1 MHEHPQRPD
10 FGGRARRLV
19 AKGRTQ
25 WRRTRAR
32 LERLATPRRLRPGAG
47 GPETPN
53 TDDPEHE
60 IEVAGDG
67 QAVLATRPHQRLPL
81 WLAGGFALLVAA
93 IALLIAIWDW
103 DWFRGP
109 VARYA
114 SARTH
119 RTVRI
124 DGHLKAHILTFTPQ
138 VWVTGLKI
146 GNPKWAGP
154 GDVADVPSLTIKAK
168 LMPLFAGR
176 LDLPLV
182 EIDRPDLNLYSD
194 AQGRA
199 NWKGDPNDDKAAAL
213 PPIQR
218 LIVRDGKVKLRDV
231 KRKLTLDA
239 TVNTSEDAPGSGRG
253 VFRLEGQG
261 SLNSDPF
268 LLRVTG
274 APLIDVKRDQPY
286 RFNADLKAGA
296 THIAARG
303 QIDKPFDFGRYH
315 ANLAISGAN
324 LARLYDLTGVAFP
337 TTPAYQATGLFS
349 RDHDTYRYQRFAG
362 RVGASDLSGNIL
374 VGKRKARRYVS
385 ADLISRSLDWKDL
398 AAVTG
403 GAPAA
408 PKGASPA
415 LQQAAQELKSKGRVV
430 PDAEINL
437 DKLRS
442 LDADVKFRATA
453 VQANRLK
460 LSRVNLG
467 VKLDHAVLTLNPLSF
482 TFAQGVLDGHTRTDA
497 RKPVPVTDIDLRLSN
512 YALQSALPM
521 RGGAPPATGIID
533 GEAHLHG
540 AGRSLHQALA
550 ASDGRVRFVAPRGE
564 IRQAFAEL
572 LGINVGKGLSLLLNK
587 DQHKTDLRC
596 AVADFNV
603 AGGTMQARQIVIDTG
618 VVVSHGS
625 GSINLGSETMN
636 LRLEGQS
643 KKPRLLR
650 LWAPITVK
658 GQFSHPQLGV
668 EQGAVAAQGGVAAA
682 LGALVHPLAV
692 ILPFVTPGGAKD
704 VDCSALI
711 AGRLPPQPA
720 PAKGR

>member
-1 MHEHPQRPD
+1 MRQHPERPD
-10 FGGRARRLV
+10 FRGRARQL
-19 AKGRTQ
+19 AAEGRAR

-32 LERLATPRRLRPGAG
+32 LERLATPRRLRSG

-60 IEVAGDG
+60 IEVGADG
-67 QAVLATRPHQRLPL
+67 QAVVATPPHRRLLL
-81 WLAGGFALLVAA
+81 WLIGAFALLVAA
-93 IALLIAIWDW
+93 IVLLIAIWDW

-119 RTVRI
+119 RSVRI

-154 GDVADVPSLTIKAK
+154 GDVAQVPSLTIKAR
-168 LMPLFAGR
+168 LMPLLRGR

-182 EIDRPDLNLYSD
+182 EVDRPDLNLYSD

-199 NWKGDPNDDKAAAL
+199 NWKGDPNDDKAASM

-218 LIVRDGKVKLRDV
+218 LIVRDGKVKLKDV

-239 TVNTSEDAPGSGRG
+239 TVNTSEDDPGSGRG

-261 SLNSDPF
+261 ALNSDPF

-274 APLIDVKRDQPY
+274 APLIAVKRDQPY

-296 THIAARG
+296 THIGAQG

-324 LARLYDLTGVAFP
+324 LAKLYDLTGVAFP

-349 RDHDTYRYQRFAG
+349 RDGQTYRYQRFSG
-362 RVGASDLSGNIL
+362 RVGASDLSGDIL
-374 VGKRKARRYVS
+374 VGKRKGRRYVD

-403 GAPAA
+403 GTPAA

-415 LQQAAQELKSKGRVV
+415 LQQAAQELKAQGRMM

-437 DKLRS
+437 DRVRS

-467 VKLDHAVLTLNPLSF
+467 VKLDHAVLSLNPLSF
-482 TFAQGVLDGHTRTDA
+482 TFAQGVLDGRTRTDA
-497 RKPVPVTDIDLRLSN
+497 RKAVPVTDIDLRLSN
-512 YALQSALPM
+512 YALQSVIPL
-521 RGGAPPATGIID
+521 RGGAPPVTGMVD
-533 GEAHLHG
+533 AEAHLHG
-540 AGRSLHQALA
+540 AGKSIHQTLA
-550 ASDGRVRFVAPRGE
+550 VADGRVRFVAPHGE

-596 AVADFNV
+596 AVADFTV

-625 GSINLGSETMN
+625 GTVNLGSETMN
-636 LRLEGQS
+636 LRLDGQS

-650 LWAPITVK
+650 LWAPIVVK
-658 GQFSHPQLGV
+658 GRFTHPQVGV
-668 EQGAVAAQGGVAAA
+668 EQSAVAAQGGVAAA
-682 LGALVHPLAV
+682 LGALVHPLAA
-692 ILPFVTPGGAKD
+692 ILPFVTAGGAKD
-704 VDCSALI
+704 VDCQALI
-711 AGRLPPQPA
+711 AGRLPVQAAP